1 MDLRALL
8 ADILVVFTLQ
18 MLSCRA
24 TQTLKE
30 VIAELISTKLRAVQS
45 VGLSDSSYSEIDRL
59 TLNQLVPGSN
69 PGAGILL
76 LLRSRFDSLSVPL
89 RLMLS
94 AGAEP

>member
-1 MDLRALL
+1 LAKFPREAPSSHAVLLIGQQHDIPVIRLHETQGAL
-8 ADILVVFTLQ
+8 
-18 MLSCRA
+18 
-24 TQTLKE
+24 
-30 VIAELISTKLRAVQS
+30 S
-45 VGLSDSSYSEIDRL
+45 VGLSDDSYSKSNHL

-89 RLMLS
+89 RLMFR